1 LSAAFRCAL
10 YPLAYYKS
18 LAAPISF
25 FFLPIGTVVRR
36 AMLFGFFFLAV
47 VASVMAAPSDTRL
60 VQSIAANNTNINSTS
75 IVQQNSDVAPS
86 YAPSYAPS
94 STSVPVV
101 ATPSRMLLVETI
113 DNSTK
118 INGTDTTSVIQ
129 QLSGVAAHAT
139 SRTSVPVSGFIG
151 APLPTVAPTPSQVL
165 IPQLDSSAVQQP
177 NPATSSASS
186 SAFGILLVDDG
197 GGLSSGVRA
206 AIIIG
211 FGVLPHVS
219 LSRRMTDLSAKSYS

>member
-1 LSAAFRCAL
+1 M
-10 YPLAYYKS
+10 
-18 LAAPISF
+18 
-25 FFLPIGTVVRR
+25 GTVVRR
-36 AMLFGFFFLAV
+36 AKLFGLFFLAV

-60 VQSIAANNTNINSTS
+60 VQSIAANSTNTNGTS
-75 IVQQNSDVAPS
+75 IVQQNPDV
-86 YAPSYAPS
+86 APSYAPS
-94 STSVPVV
+94 STSVPFV
-101 ATPSRMLLVETI
+101 ASASRMLLVETI
-113 DNSTK
+113 IDNNSTK
-118 INGTDTTSVIQ
+118 TNGTGTTSVIQ

-139 SRTSVPVSGFIG
+139 SPASVPVSEFNG

-165 IPQLDSSAVQQP
+165 IPQLDSSAVQQS

-211 FGVLPHVS
+211 FRALPHVS
-219 LSRRMTDLSAKSYS
+219 LS